1 MKTYYFISNSDN
13 KIYKTTDV
21 KCNIKETLNG
31 IVIEILSDEDEVI
44 DTVDAHET
52 LGDLM
57 ESLNEGGNDLE

>member
-1 MKTYYFISNSDN
+1 MKPFYFISNSDN
-13 KIYKTTDV
+13 KIYKTSNV

>member
-1 MKTYYFISNSDN
+1 MKPYYFISNSDN
-13 KIYKTTDV
+13 KIYKTSNV

>member
-57 ESLNEGGNDLE
+57 ESLNEGENDLE

>member
-1 MKTYYFISNSDN
+1 MKPYYFISNSDN

>member
-1 MKTYYFISNSDN
+1 MKPYYFISNSDN

-21 KCNIKETLNG
+21 KCVVKETLNG
-31 IVIEILSDEDEVI
+31 VVIEILSDENEVI
-44 DTVDAHET
+44 DTVEAHET